1 MNRINELNHKYDTYW
16 QENNYKYLL
25 NCLGKIYQ
33 ALKAKIN
40 GENPQDLS
48 FNYSYSFSPPPAL
61 KRLKKLFDLSAFDEN
76 ILLLCMGMELYSS
89 WGNFCAEIAGDP
101 RLIYPTF
108 SLALS
113 LFPQPTWSA
122 FTPVAPLRFWHLIE
136 LGSNYSINTSPLK
149 LDERILHYLCGIHY
163 LDESLASLSQ
173 PISNYFDSEINHLIP
188 SHQEIITQITNIFLA
203 SESDRIVIELCGG
216 DIISKE
222 AISQETCNQLQ
233 CFLYKIAIKN
243 IPQELGLFKRKC
255 EREWL
260 LSHSILLLDCE
271 EMNPER
277 DLSTVQ
283 QLITEI
289 NCPLIIS
296 TRDRLTV
303 KNKPVITF
311 FLSNLSYEDQRKQW
325 ELSLAKIEPSLTT
338 NLDYILANFN
348 LSASQIKTAC
358 YQFKSI
364 PKQEQTWATLW
375 EICRREARPFLE
387 DLCTRIEVK
396 AEWEDLV
403 LPEEEKN
410 ILREIAAHLR
420 QRITVYKQWGW
431 EKKSSK
437 GLGIS
442 ALFTGASGT
451 GKTMAAELL
460 GKELNLDVYKIDL
473 SSVVSKYIGETEKN
487 LRRIFDT
494 AEGCGAILLFDEADA
509 LFGKR
514 SEVKD
519 SHDRYAN
526 MEVSYLLQRIEA
538 YQGLAILTTNF
549 KSAIDQAFLRR
560 IRFIVQFPFPNF
572 AQRQEIW
579 QRIFPPE
586 TPTQDLDFKKLAKLN
601 VSGGNIRN
609 IALNA
614 AFIAADLEETVQMK
628 HILQASQA
636 EYVKLERPLTDNEV
650 KGWI

>member
-1 MNRINELNHKYDTYW
+1 MNKINELNQLNETTW
-16 QENNYKYLL
+16 QQVNYNYLL
-25 NCLGKIYQ
+25 NCLGKVHQ
-33 ALKAKIN
+33 ALKAKVN
-40 GENPQDLS
+40 GENTQDLN
-48 FNYSYSFSPPPAL
+48 FNYSFSFSPPPAL
-61 KRLKKLFDLSAFDEN
+61 KTLKKIFNLSPFDEN
-76 ILLLCMGMELYSS
+76 ILLLCLGMELHSS
-89 WGNFCAEIAGDP
+89 WGNLCAEIAGDS
-101 RLIYPTF
+101 RQIYPTF

-113 LFPQPTWSA
+113 LFPQPTWGSL
-122 FTPVAPLRFWHLIE
+122 TPVAPLRFWRLIE
-136 LGSNYSINTSPLK
+136 LGNSYTLNTSPLK

-173 PISNYFDSEINHLIP
+173 PISNYLAPEINHLIP

-203 SESDRIVIELCGG
+203 SESDSIVIELCGG
-216 DIISKE
+216 DIVSKE
-222 AISQETCNQLQ
+222 AIAQETCSQLQ

-243 IPQELGLFKRKC
+243 IPQELGIFKRKC
-255 EREWL
+255 EREWF
-260 LSHSILLLDCE
+260 LSKSILLLDCE
-271 EMNPER
+271 DMNQER
-277 DLSTVQ
+277 DLSIIQ
-283 QLITEI
+283 QLMTEI

-303 KNKPVITF
+303 KNKPIITF
-311 FLSNLSYEDQRKQW
+311 FLSNLSYEDQQKQW
-325 ELSLAKIEPSLTT
+325 QLSLEKIDPNFQI
-338 NLDYILANFN
+338 NLDYILANFK

-364 PKQEQTWATLW
+364 PKHEQTWTNLW

-396 AEWEDLV
+396 AEWDDLV
-403 LPEEEKN
+403 LPEEEKD

-586 TPTQDLDFKKLAKLN
+586 TPTQELDFKKLAKLN

-614 AFIAADLEETVQMK
+614 TFIAADLGEKVQMK

-650 KGWI
+650 KGWV